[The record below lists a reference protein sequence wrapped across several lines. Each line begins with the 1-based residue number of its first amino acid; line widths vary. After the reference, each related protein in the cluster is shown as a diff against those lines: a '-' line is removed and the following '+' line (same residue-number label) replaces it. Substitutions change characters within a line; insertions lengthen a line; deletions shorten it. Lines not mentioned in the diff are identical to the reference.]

1 MKDYTKDPFF
11 IEYDNLK
18 ELFGEP
24 FINAHPELVAA
35 AVLADKLESIRIELT
50 RMRLEMKEK

>member
-11 IEYDNLK
+11 IEYDNMK

-24 FINAHPELVAA
+24 FIDMHPELVAA
-35 AVLADKLESIRIELT
+35 AVLADKLEAIRVEMT
-50 RMRLEMKEK
+50 RIRLEMKEK